1 MEGERPR
8 EPSSSR
14 IESSRANRFFL
25 SLCALATAFLV
36 GCEKPPPGTVT
47 VLTERTFDK
56 AISKGVVLVD
66 FWGDW
71 CVPCIEQ
78 RKIVAEIAAEMSG
91 QKGIRIANLDLG
103 FEEAREKVAHLNIE
117 YVPMLIVFKKG
128 KPFKTFEGLTQK
140 EPLVEA
146 IEEAKGRRHRVVNQH

>member
-14 IESSRANRFFL
+14 IESSRTNRFFL
-25 SLCALATAFLV
+25 SFCAIVTIFLI
-36 GCEKPPPGTVT
+36 GCEKANPGTVM
-47 VLTERTFDK
+47 VLTDETFDK
-56 AISKGVVLVD
+56 AIAKGVVLVE

-71 CVPCIEQ
+71 CVPCVEQ
-78 RKIVAEIAAEMSG
+78 RKIVAEIAAEMIG
-91 QKGIRIANLDLG
+91 QKGVRIAHLDLG
-103 FEEAREKVAHLNIE
+103 FEEAREKVEHLNIE

-140 EPLVEA
+140 EPLIEA
-146 IEEAKGRRHRVVNQH
+146 INAAR